1 MKFNSMLHLQVR
13 EIEYSC
19 SPGGIDTWELYSTSE
34 NLIYSS
40 ENLDDIM
47 KYIFKNFGE
56 RRINLEIRSLEWW
69 NKLNEEIAKEEEG
82 K

>member
-1 MKFNSMLHLQVR
+1 MKFNSVIHLQVR

-40 ENLDDIM
+40 ENFEDIM

-56 RRINLEIRSLEWW
+56 YRINLEIKSLEWW
-69 NKLNEEIAKEEEG
+69 NKLNEEAS
-82 K
+82 

>member
-19 SPGGIDTWELYSTSE
+19 SPGGIDTWELYSSGSE
-34 NLIYSS
+34 NLIYSN
-40 ENLDDIM
+40 ENLEDIM
-47 KYIFKNFGE
+47 KYIFKNFKE

-69 NKLNEEIAKEEEG
+69 RKNEEAE
-82 K
+82 

>member
-1 MKFNSMLHLQVR
+1 MKFNSVIYLEVR

-19 SPGGIDTWELYSTSE
+19 SPGGVDIRELYSISE

-40 ENLDDIM
+40 KNFEDIM

-56 RRINLEIRSLEWW
+56 YRLNLVIKSLKWW
-69 NKLNEEIAKEEEG
+69 HRVNEEVSA
-82 K
+82 